1 MKVYTK
7 TGDSGETSLYDG
19 CRIQKSAIN
28 FMVLGEIDELS
39 SRIGL
44 LCAMINNDSE
54 MKDDS
59 IDNYSLLRKIQR
71 ILQDFNTHIATID
84 RVNRRLPELSDDYV
98 TELENA
104 IDMIENKNTKLT
116 NFILPGVTPIDAQSH
131 LCRTQTR
138 KVERVLI
145 ELHNSKD
152 ILNVKTTRLGK
163 QSYVDLEKFIIPEVM
178 LKYINRLSDFFFVL
192 ARYLSRQQDIFYT

>member
-7 TGDSGETSLYDG
+7 TGDTGETSLYDG
-19 CRIQKSAIN
+19 CRIQKTAIN

-44 LCAMINNDSE
+44 LCAMIDNDSE

-59 IDNYSLLRKIQR
+59 LNNYSLLRKIQH

-84 RVNRRLPELSDDYV
+84 RTNRRLPELSEEYV

-116 NFILPGVTPIDAQSH
+116 KFILPGVTPIDAQSH

-152 ILNVKTTRLGK
+152 ILNVKTSRLGQ
-163 QSYVDLEKFIIPEVM
+163 QSYVNLEEFIIPEVM